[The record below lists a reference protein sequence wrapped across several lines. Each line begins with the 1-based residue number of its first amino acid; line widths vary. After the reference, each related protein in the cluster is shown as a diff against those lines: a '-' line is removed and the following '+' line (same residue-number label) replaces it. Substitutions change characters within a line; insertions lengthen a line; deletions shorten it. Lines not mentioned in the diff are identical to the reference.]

1 MSIASPADTSRAAAS
16 SAEPRYIRGV
26 PHALPDGEHLIWEGA
41 PSAPLVA
48 KHVFHRAWV
57 IAYFAV
63 MTGWWAVSTVGNVS
77 GSEFGVQLGVRLALA
92 LIVLGVVEFMAR
104 AVARTTVYAI
114 TSKRVVLKIGVVLPM
129 TINLPLRLLQD
140 AGIARFRD
148 GSGQIA
154 LTLVPGD
161 RLAYIALWPHCKV
174 FKLNEPSPVLRALPD
189 PDQVG
194 ALLRDAIVADND
206 AESVITTA
214 SAPIAH
220 KSAGS
225 PVAAH

>member
-1 MSIASPADTSRAAAS
+1 MSIASPVETSRAAAS

-26 PHALPDGEHLIWEGA
+26 PHALPDGEHLLWEGA

-63 MTGWWAVSTVGNVS
+63 MTGWWVVSTMGTVTTN
-77 GSEFGVQLGVRLALA
+77 EFLVQLGVRVGLA

-154 LTLVPGD
+154 LTLLPGD

-174 FKLNEPSPVLRALPD
+174 FKLNQPSPVLRGLPN
-189 PDQVG
+189 PDEVG

-206 AESVITTA
+206 AESVI
-214 SAPIAH
+214 SAAPTPGVQQ
-220 KSAGS
+220 SGS
-225 PVAAH
+225 PVTAH